1 MSLGPTALGTGPA
14 SLEARPRRQRL
25 IGRGVSCVHMCDQL
39 LAPKG
44 RISPRSSVI
53 GGKVA
58 RQGANLHCACQCR
71 PLLRYKAL
79 ATVPRM
85 LATSYLFGQSPR
97 SMIFLAAVCCN
108 SGE

>member
-1 MSLGPTALGTGPA
+1 
-14 SLEARPRRQRL
+14 
-25 IGRGVSCVHMCDQL
+25 MCDQL
-39 LAPKG
+39 LGSK
-44 RISPRSSVI
+44 
-53 GGKVA
+53 
-58 RQGANLHCACQCR
+58 GANFPEKTVLSAVKWLGRVQICTVLPMPGLTAA
-71 PLLRYKAL
+71 LRYKAL